1 MGLFDSFGKLPLC
14 PLTMNHALCRGDMK
28 ASFHTKIRGQYTDVA
43 LTGSSQENYEKV
55 QSGNHEATLS
65 HELVGSAAAFAGM
78 KAFEAKQRKDG
89 KPVSHAMAKELLA
102 AAVGFEVDRLAET
115 KGEDAFDKFKAHE
128 HAKKEAEEMY
138 KAHYEDAG
146 KEEWHP

>member
-1 MGLFDSFGKLPLC
+1 M
-14 PLTMNHALCRGDMK
+14 RGNLQLQQITV
-28 ASFHTKIRGQYTDVA
+28 SFHTDRCKETNI
-43 LTGSSQENYEKV
+43 LMMSSPPTGSSQENYEKV
-55 QSGNHEATLS
+55 ESGNHEATLS

-78 KAFEAKQRKDG
+78 KAFEAKQRKEG

-128 HAKKEAEEMY
+128 HAKHEAEEMY
-138 KAHYEDAG
+138 AAHYENNG
-146 KEEWHP
+146 REEWHP